1 MTRMKLPGRRDVNLI
16 RANTT
21 PGWDMMSLKIETYG
35 FDHSR
40 KKKIVD
46 NKIALQI
53 TSSSL
58 CALYA
63 VGCTFYYFELN
74 VVL

>member
-1 MTRMKLPGRRDVNLI
+1 MSQGCQLDKGQYNTRVGHNVFKNRNI
-16 RANTT
+16 
-21 PGWDMMSLKIETYG
+21 YG

-46 NKIALQI
+46 KKIALQI